1 MKKIITVLT
10 LIVFCCSVSLLGQ
23 KKSALDLPDE
33 FGGNTLG
40 KSNSNELSQKISNN
54 KIEFT
59 LLAGGYF
66 TVGTTNGLSAS
77 PLDDNCQIT
86 YGHPY
91 AKTSYPLFSID
102 DNWYRYDEFFIEAGQ
117 TLPEAEDSTLSV
129 IALKEGFFSLE
140 FYMTLQPDGKS
151 VKIVQRIKNLDTL
164 SHTFGSGIV
173 IDPALGKWGDGA
185 LMYGDKFLTNDTMLV
200 VDASH
205 PETVLWERSNGAKG
219 IGAELVFNGPVGIT
233 LGNWRDIYK
242 NNGLIYT
249 QSEIRKL
256 YDLTIKTFLDTKE
269 LLKDE
274 ELVTEI
280 TISLIEPDFSSKIFT
295 RWDLPAFISIE
306 DGTMF
311 PRSLDT
317 YAALFNTTTSS
328 LNSNLNVQLVNGLTS
343 AATDISISADA
354 NKFSYQNI
362 PVNSKIS
369 YEDKV
374 SEAVIMVTSNGQML
388 DEFHRNVFIPSTP
401 VTDTGLVLVNDTL
414 RVSSFPQVEL
424 IFSLE
429 KESTGQ
435 RVLNLASENIFLYEN
450 GIRIEDYSIEKFA
463 SGGSNLT
470 DVVFVL
476 DVSGSMGDNIQQVV
490 NYVGEFADS
499 LVKRGFDYQ
508 IGIVTFST
516 TVDKVYDFTKDI
528 ELIKQ
533 RLANYPLWGGIE
545 DSPAALYRG
554 SELSFRPGSVRNIIW
569 VTDEEY
575 PTTTYTKQQVVD
587 RMLAMDIK
595 VHGVGL
601 TSLKSDWFDPIV
613 IPTGGNFYDIYGNF
627 RDVLLDVSRM
637 KSQDV
642 YLLKFNSKLS
652 NYAGKELKLVIHYDG
667 LGTIKSYSYPSTQAA
682 VTQSALRFYP
692 NPFNPTITFS
702 VSGKGY
708 QNGSIRIFNILG
720 ECVKSFSLN
729 EMMFDKISWD
739 ARNDLG
745 LPVAAGFYIVQL
757 SLKSNQ
763 QKEHIETAKI
773 LYLK

>member
-1 MKKIITVLT
+1 MKKIITVLM
-10 LIVFCCSVSLLGQ
+10 LIMFCCSVSVFGQ
-23 KKSALDLPDE
+23 RKSTLDLPDE
-33 FGGNTLG
+33 LEKNTLG
-40 KSNSNELSQKISNN
+40 KSNSNEVSQKVSND
-54 KIEFT
+54 KLEFT
-59 LLAGGYF
+59 LIAGGYF
-66 TVGTTNGLSAS
+66 TLGTTNGLSAN

-102 DNWYRYDEFFIEAGQ
+102 DDWYRYDEYFIEAGQ
-117 TLPEAEDSTLSV
+117 TLPEIEDSTLSI
-129 IALKEGFFSLE
+129 IAFREGFFSLE

-185 LMYGDKFLTNDTMLV
+185 YLYGDKFLTNDTMLV
-200 VDASH
+200 ANASH

-233 LGNWRDIYK
+233 VGNWKDIYK
-242 NNGLIYT
+242 NNGLLSN

-256 YDLTIKTFLDTKE
+256 YDLTIKAFLDTKE

-274 ELVTEI
+274 ELVTEVI
-280 TISLIEPDFSSKIFT
+280 LSLTDPDFSSKIFT
-295 RWDLPAFISIE
+295 RWDLPGFISME

-317 YAALFNTTTSS
+317 YAAIFNTSS
-328 LNSNLNVQLVNGLTS
+328 STLNSNMNVQFESGLTS
-343 AATDISISADA
+343 AISDVSISADA

-362 PVNSKIS
+362 PVSSKIS

-374 SEAVIMVTSNGQML
+374 FEAVITVKSNGQLL
-388 DEFHRNVFIPSTP
+388 DEFHRNVFIPATP
-401 VTDTGLVLVNDTL
+401 VSDTGLVIVNDTL
-414 RVSSFPQVEL
+414 HISSFPQVEL
-424 IFSLE
+424 TFSLE

-435 RVLNLASENIFLYEN
+435 RVLNLANENIFLYEN
-450 GIRIEDYSIEKFA
+450 GTRIEDYTIEKYS
-463 SGGSNLT
+463 SGGSNLA

-476 DVSGSMGDNIQQVV
+476 DISGSMGDNIQQVV

-499 LVKRGFDYQ
+499 LAKRGFDYQ

-516 TVDKVYDFTKDI
+516 TIDKVYDFTNDI

-545 DSPAALYRG
+545 DSPAALYKG

-601 TSLKSDWFDPIV
+601 VSLKSDWFDPIV

-642 YLLKFNSKLS
+642 YLLKFKSKLS

-667 LGTIKSYSYPSTQAA
+667 LGAIKSYNYPSTQAE
-682 VTQSALRFYP
+682 VKQNALKFYP

-702 VSGKGY
+702 VSTKGY
-708 QNGSIRIFNILG
+708 QGGTIKIFNILG
-720 ECVKSFSLN
+720 ECVKSYSLN
-729 EMMFDKISWD
+729 EMKDDKISWN
-739 ARNDLG
+739 ARNDYG

-757 SLKSNQ
+757 SLRSNQ